1 MATRPDADP
10 IGRQRIPVPGRPAFT
25 AWRRVTRARD
35 LVALWVSW
43 RGLELRRQGGL
54 GSFPGGRGREGD
66 ALVAGADGG
75 LLRVRFDFQH
85 MAEQA
90 LFAAPP
96 PLSDPAPGGITP
108 PVPVRAAGQS
118 RLVLEIPAG
127 EMVEWSVA
135 GLLAAIGRWPM
146 VVAPSAQPAAVPP
159 VLIPG
164 PRTIGAPLADALK
177 QVEVGLARR
186 LPQGAANLLEGQRA
200 MVAANRLA
208 RGGVVAARDTV
219 VAGAQARGQMGELL
233 DAGGRLGRVDRRP
246 DHLEVD
252 DSLLERLP
260 DIGPR
265 PRWTLPNLRAPTSAE
280 TAIEAPFRLLLS
292 PSVKGGWSHAAQ
304 PVEDAERT
312 GRVELWHS
320 RLGVRDDAGKVDE
333 GAAAERIVRAIW
345 TRDRDGQ
352 AELPFLNS
360 LKHNWREAIVLQSAG
375 CADAPNVRP
384 RPAQVRR
391 MALSSV
397 GAWIDLAAA
406 WNPDPYVKPFDEIQK
421 KRPLDPRLTA
431 LSGWEHIAP
440 MGRDQYV
447 RVDIP
452 GYLFPLGHRATLV
465 TITYRQI
472 VGATRPQ
479 AALFQKQYIQLNE
492 KERTFT
498 RRDLPF
504 VHARIGP
511 SRSPDLTQQNGSDPF
526 WPIVQ
531 ATGEAF
537 EWKIE
542 TQDHDGQPV
551 QLQAALVFVP
561 LDGGIDTQPAKQAAI
576 TNLYAQRHPTIAA
589 GIPANGQQIAFAPAL
604 AAEEGRAEARA
615 SAEVARILLGG
626 EPRSTGSTPFM
637 RGAEIAVPAIQRL
650 TPEGGGGRQVAYPK
664 VYKDSG
670 FSAANAGNV
679 YLELVRTVGT
689 NLVADT
695 TELAFGSSERAGGFI
710 KPDVIVA
717 GLSRANGL
725 VSNVQKAAEGKFDP
739 AELFGTLPKLF
750 GIYNLFEL
758 VAEVAL
764 DHAPKFVTEAL
775 DTVAA
780 LLDDLARLREQA
792 AEWGITVPPTPQT
805 PKDIVQTFDEVKDAI
820 ADITAGDLTEAAK
833 QRVEA
838 ALAALPP
845 ILQRIAEE
853 EAKKAFE
860 PVRRATIGRLV
871 EAVNAAL
878 ENEIVQAVLAFAEGI
893 VSGGEFRARMEWRPR
908 LVKQLPAAAVPVLV
922 FANDR
927 ALTVTVEARAAGA
940 RPAGLEVTA
949 QLSDFHFNLV
959 PGFELM
965 EVSFK
970 RIAFVASASRR
981 PEIDIVFDELK
992 FVGVLSFVE
1001 VLKDLIPL
1009 DGFSDPPFL
1018 DVSTEGISA
1027 GFTLALPNLA
1037 IGVFSLTNLSLGAD
1051 ARVPFL
1057 GDTPVSVGFNFCTR
1071 ERPFTLAVAFLGGG
1085 GFIGIRLDPEGL
1097 VMLEG
1102 AFEFGAVVA
1111 LDFGVASGSVSVMA
1125 GIYFKIE
1132 GDAGQLTGYVRIRGE
1147 VDVLGLISASLELYL
1162 ALTYYTAP
1170 QDKLVG
1176 EAQMTIKVEVLF
1188 FSTSVSV
1195 KARRVFA
1202 GSNGDPTV
1210 RDMLE
1215 YADGQSKVWDEYLAA
1230 FAGEQEG

>member
-1 MATRPDADP
+1 MATRPEPVAG
-10 IGRQRIPVPGRPAFT
+10 GRQRIPTPVQLRWSP
-25 AWRRVTRARD
+25 WRRVTRARD

-43 RGLELRRQGGL
+43 RGLELTDTGGLQGGRQAPA
-54 GSFPGGRGREGD
+54 GPV
-66 ALVAGADGG
+66 LVASSEGG

-90 LFAAPP
+90 LFAPPP
-96 PLSDPAPGGITP
+96 PLGDPVPPGIAP

-118 RLVLEIPAG
+118 QLVLTVPAG
-127 EMVEWSVA
+127 EVITWSVA
-135 GLLAAIGRWPM
+135 GLLQAMSRLPM
-146 VVAPSAQPAAVPP
+146 AVAPSAQPAALPL

-164 PRTIGAPLADALK
+164 LIKVGTPLAKALE
-177 QVEVGLARR
+177 QIDTGLARR
-186 LPQGAANLLEGQRA
+186 LPEGALNLLEGQRA

-208 RGGVVAARDTV
+208 RGGVLAARDTV
-219 VAGAQARGQMGELL
+219 LASEMLAQGAGIAA
-233 DAGGRLGRVDRRP
+233 VDRVP
-246 DHLEVD
+246 GNVHLDDALVD
-252 DSLLERLP
+252 RLP
-260 DIGPR
+260 QMEKLR
-265 PRWTLPNLRAPTSAE
+265 PRRTLPDLRAPTSAE

-292 PSVKGGWSHAAQ
+292 PSVKGGWAHASE
-304 PVEDAERT
+304 PVEDEERT

-320 RLGVRDDAGKVDE
+320 RLGVRDDDGSVNEASL
-333 GAAAERIVRAIW
+333 AERIVRAVW
-345 TRDRDGQ
+345 TRDRDGH

-360 LKHNWREAIVLQSAG
+360 LTANQREAIVLESAG
-375 CADAPNVRP
+375 CKEAPAVRP
-384 RPAQVRR
+384 APAQVRR

-397 GAWIDLAAA
+397 GAWIDLTAR
-406 WNPDPYVKPFDEIQK
+406 WNPKPYLDAFAKQKPAVQ
-421 KRPLDPRLTA
+421 A
-431 LSGWEHIAP
+431 LEAWEHVAP

-452 GYLFPLGHRATLV
+452 GYLFPLGHAATLV

-479 AALFQKQYIQLNE
+479 AALFQKQYIKLND
-492 KERTFT
+492 KERSFT

-504 VHARIGP
+504 VHARL
-511 SRSPDLTQQNGSDPF
+511 SPDRTPDLEKATIGLKEAKDDLQQAKLASF
-526 WPIVQ
+526 WPRVQ
-531 ATGEAF
+531 DTGELF

-542 TQDHDGQPV
+542 AQDHDGQPV
-551 QLQAALVFVP
+551 HLQAALVFVP
-561 LDGGIDTQPAKQAAI
+561 LNGAIDTDPGKRI
-576 TNLYAQRHPTIAA
+576 EIINRYAEVHPTIAN
-589 GIPANGQQIAFAPAL
+589 GIPAQGQQIAFAPAL
-604 AAEEGRAEARA
+604 AAGEGRAEARA
-615 SAEVARILLGG
+615 NAEVARVLLGG
-626 EPRSTGSTPFM
+626 EPRSASCTPFM
-637 RGAEIAVPAIQRL
+637 RGADIAIPAIQRL
-650 TPEGGGGRQVAYPK
+650 TPGGGNQQVAYPQI
-664 VYKDSG
+664 YTNSG
-670 FSAANAGNV
+670 FAAANAGNV
-679 YLELVRTVGT
+679 YLELVRTAGT
-689 NLVADT
+689 DLVPDT
-695 TELAFGSSERAGGFI
+695 TQLAFGSSERSGGFI
-710 KPDVIVA
+710 KPDVVVA
-717 GLSRANGL
+717 GLARSTGL
-725 VSNVQKAAEGKFDP
+725 VSSVSDAAQGKFDP

-758 VAEVAL
+758 VAETAL
-764 DHAPKFVTEAL
+764 GHAPKFVTQAL
-775 DTVAA
+775 DQVAG
-780 LLDDLARLREQA
+780 LLEDLAQLRAQA
-792 AEWGITVPPTPQT
+792 EEWGITVPPTPQT
-805 PKDIVQTFDEVKDAI
+805 PQDVATSFDEVREAVE
-820 ADITAGDLTEAAK
+820 AITAGDITDAARM
-833 QRVEA
+833 RVEQ

-845 ILQRIAEE
+845 MLMRIAEE
-853 EAKKAFE
+853 EAKQAFE

-878 ENEIVQAVLAFAEGI
+878 ENEIVQAVLAFAQGI
-893 VSGGEFRARMEWRPR
+893 VNGGEFRARMEWRPT
-908 LVKQLPAAAVPVLV
+908 VQNLPTDDVPVLV
-922 FANDR
+922 FADKTK
-927 ALTVTVEARAAGA
+927 ALSVVVEARASGA

-965 EVSFK
+965 EVKFK
-970 RIAFVASASRR
+970 RIAFVASAARR
-981 PEIDIVFDELK
+981 PEIDIVFDDLK
-992 FVGVLSFVE
+992 FVGVLSFVQ

-1085 GFIGIRLDPEGL
+1085 GFLGIRLDPEGL

-1132 GDAGQLTGYVRIRGE
+1132 ADAGQLTGYVRIRGE

-1188 FSTSVSV
+1188 FSASVSV

-1202 GSNGDPTV
+1202 GSSGDPTV
-1210 RDMLE
+1210 RDMLQYE
-1215 YADGQSKVWDEYLAA
+1215 ERGDAVWDEYLAA
-1230 FAGEQEG
+1230 FAAEAEG

>member
-1 MATRPDADP
+1 MATRPEPAAD
-10 IGRQRIPVPGRPAFT
+10 GRQRIPLPVKLRWSPWRP
-25 AWRRVTRARD
+25 VVRARD

-43 RGLELRRQGGL
+43 RGLELTGQDGL
-54 GSFPGGRGREGD
+54 GKGRGSLAGP
-66 ALVAGADGG
+66 ALIAGAEGG
-75 LLRVRFDFQH
+75 LLRIRFDFQH
-85 MAEQA
+85 MAEEA
-90 LFAAPP
+90 VFAQPP
-96 PLSDPAPGGITP
+96 PLGDQAAHGIAP
-108 PVPVRAAGQS
+108 PVPVRAAEQS
-118 RLVLEIPAG
+118 RLVLAVPADEVIP
-127 EMVEWSVA
+127 WSVA
-135 GLLAAIGRWPM
+135 GLLQAMGRLQM
-146 VVAPSAQPAAVPP
+146 AVAPSAQPAALLPL
-159 VLIPG
+159 LIPG
-164 PRTIGAPLADALK
+164 IGTVGAPLADALK
-177 QVEVGLARR
+177 QIEKGVARR
-186 LPQGAANLLEGQRA
+186 LPEQALDLREGQRA

-208 RGGVVAARDTV
+208 RGGVLAARDTV
-219 VAGAQARGQMGELL
+219 LAGEQAAELL
-233 DAGGRLGRVDRRP
+233 KAGGRIDGLDLIPGS
-246 DHLEVD
+246 LELD
-252 DSLLERLP
+252 DSVLEGLPELEQLL
-260 DIGPR
+260 
-265 PRWTLPNLRAPTSAE
+265 PRWTLPDLRAPTSAE

-292 PSVKGGWSHAAQ
+292 PSARGGWAHASE

-320 RLGVRDDAGKVDE
+320 RLGVRGADGTVDE
-333 GAAAERIVRAIW
+333 ASMAQRIVRAVW
-345 TRDRDGQ
+345 TRDRAADGQ
-352 AELPFLNS
+352 SHALPELPFDSS
-360 LKHNWREAIVLQSAG
+360 LTAGEREAIVLQSAG
-375 CADAPNVRP
+375 CKEAPNVRP

-406 WNPDPYVKPFDEIQK
+406 WKPDSYVAPFAKVQK
-421 KRPLDPRLTA
+421 QMGLRPQLQV

-447 RVDIP
+447 RVDKP

-465 TITYRQI
+465 KITYRQI

-479 AALFQKQYIQLNE
+479 AALFQKEYIQLNE
-492 KERTFT
+492 RERSFGL
-498 RRDLPF
+498 RDLPF
-504 VHARIGP
+504 VHARLSP
-511 SRSPDLTQQNGSDPF
+511 SRTPDLMQKQGDGGY

-531 ATGEAF
+531 ESGERF

-551 QLQAALVFVP
+551 HLQAPLVFVP
-561 LDGGIDTQPAKQAAI
+561 LDGAIDTDQARRTAI
-576 TNLYAQRHPTIAA
+576 VDLYAEVHPTIAR
-589 GIPANGQQIAFAPAL
+589 GIPAHGQQIAFAPAL
-604 AAEEGRAEARA
+604 AAGEGRAEARA
-615 SAEVARILLGG
+615 SAEVARVLLGG
-626 EPRSTGSTPFM
+626 EPRSTTCTPFM
-637 RGAEIAVPAIQRL
+637 RGADIAIPAIQRL
-650 TPEGGGGRQVAYPK
+650 TPGGANQQVAYPQI
-664 VYKDSG
+664 YKDSG
-670 FSAANAGNV
+670 FGTANAGNV

-695 TELAFGSSERAGGFI
+695 TELAFGSSERSGGFI

-717 GLSRANGL
+717 GLSRATGL
-725 VSNVQKAAEGKFDP
+725 VSNVQKAAEGTFEP
-739 AELFGTLPKLF
+739 MELFGALPKLF
-750 GIYNLFEL
+750 GIYNLFDL
-758 VAEVAL
+758 VAEKAL
-764 DHAPKFVTEAL
+764 EHAPKFVTEAL
-775 DTVAA
+775 DTVSA
-780 LLDDLARLREQA
+780 LLDDLVRLK
-792 AEWGITVPPTPQT
+792 AEAEAWGIDVPDSPAT
-805 PKDIVQTFDEVKDAI
+805 IAETFNEVHAAI
-820 ADITAGDLTEAAK
+820 GEITAGDITDAAK
-833 QRVEA
+833 QRVEE

-845 ILQRIAEE
+845 MLMAIAQK
-853 EAKKAFE
+853 EAEKAFE

-893 VSGGEFRARMEWRPR
+893 VNGGEFRARMEWRPT
-908 LVKQLPAAAVPVLV
+908 VQNLPTDDVPVLV
-922 FANDR
+922 FADKTD
-927 ALTVTVEARAAGA
+927 ALSVVVEARASGA

-949 QLSDFHFNLV
+949 QLSNFHFNLV

-965 EVSFK
+965 EVKFK
-970 RIAFVASASRR
+970 RIAFVASAARR
-981 PEIDIVFDELK
+981 PEIDIVFDDLK
-992 FVGVLSFVE
+992 FVGVLSFVQ

-1057 GDTPVSVGFNFCTR
+1057 GNTPVSVGFNFCTR

-1085 GFIGIRLDPEGL
+1085 GFLGIRLDPEGL

-1132 GDAGQLTGYVRIRGE
+1132 ADAGQLTGYVRIRGE

-1188 FSTSVSV
+1188 FSASVSV

-1210 RDMLE
+1210 RDMLQIE
-1215 YADGQSKVWDEYLAA
+1215 ERGTAIWDEYLAA
-1230 FAGEQEG
+1230 FAAEAEG